1 MFEAETRET
10 DRQSKPTI
18 RWRIAHKLTIA
29 SVLMILLTLLAGG
42 VGLWQVLTI
51 GQAVSDAREKAQQ
64 RAWSLELLAAGH
76 RLVAALDYML
86 LTQDPTLMSTDV
98 PVSLGTLIFYM
109 ETMQAY
115 GGAPET
121 ADTLEEIRTTYD
133 ELRRAVSEV
142 DVLARQE
149 RWTEVETALNQE
161 IRPANKYMNLLLR
174 RLARQTGYDVQAA
187 TLRAH
192 TVVQRAALL
201 LAILVAFTTAI
212 ALGWRQF
219 VFRGMGHSITE
230 LRQGVARISSGDLEY
245 KLAVRTGDEIEEL
258 GDEFNKMADE
268 LAGLIGGLEQQVAE
282 RTRDLERHAAQ
293 LESLNTIAAT
303 ISQVLNLDEVL
314 NLIARQAVE
323 LLEVETAAI
332 PLINEDGIHMTYTA
346 VYGRLA
352 ETLSG
357 RVKLLSDDGFC
368 TWVLRHKQEFY
379 SDDLATDKRRI
390 ENEETRKRLG
400 VRTVIS
406 TPMFFKGEII
416 GAITAV
422 NRLDGSLFTRA
433 DLEERL
439 RPLANQAA
447 IAIQNAR
454 LFEQT
459 EASLHELNTLY
470 RLHTQTEWGRLTRE
484 QAEPTGYRY
493 SPTGVSPTDED
504 WWPEIGEAA
513 RHGETRTLNDDGSH
527 VLTTPITLRGQAI
540 GDLSFR
546 RPAEAEAWSTQDAA
560 LMEATAD
567 QVALALENVRL
578 MHESRQWAQRE
589 FTIREIADKVS
600 ASFDL
605 ETILRTTVEELSAVL
620 GASGALVEL
629 GLPQEET

>member
-1 MFEAETRET
+1 MFEAETREA
-10 DRQSKPTI
+10 DRPSRPTI

-76 RLVAALDYML
+76 RLVASLDHVL
-86 LTQDPTLMSTDV
+86 LTQDPALMSTDV

-121 ADTLEEIRTTYD
+121 ADTLEEIRATYD
-133 ELRRAVSEV
+133 ELRQAVSEV

-149 RWTEVETALNQE
+149 RWTEVDTALDQE

-174 RLARQTGYDVQAA
+174 RLAYQTGYDVEVAA
-187 TLRAH
+187 LHAH
-192 TVVQRAALL
+192 TVAQRATSL
-201 LAILVAFTTAI
+201 LAVLVVFTTI
-212 ALGWRQF
+212 VALGWRQF

-282 RTRDLERHAAQ
+282 RTRDLERRAVQ
-293 LESLNTIAAT
+293 LESLNTIATA
-303 ISQVLNLDEVL
+303 ISQVLDLDEVL
-314 NLIARQAVE
+314 NLIARQAAE
-323 LLEVETAAI
+323 LLEAETAAI
-332 PLINEDGIHMTYTA
+332 PLVNEDGVRMTYTA

-379 SDDLATDKRRI
+379 SDDLTTDKRRL
-390 ENEETRKRLG
+390 ESEETRKRLG

-406 TPMFFKGEII
+406 TPMFFKEEII
-416 GAITAV
+416 GAITVV
-422 NRLDGSLFTRA
+422 NRLDGGLFTRA
-433 DLEERL
+433 DLKERL

-459 EASLHELNTLY
+459 QASLHELDTLY
-470 RLHTQTEWGRLTRE
+470 RLHTQKEWGRLTRE
-484 QAEPTGYRY
+484 QAEATGYRY
-493 SPTGVSPTDED
+493 SPTGVSPAGED
-504 WWPEIGEAA
+504 RWPEIGEAV
-513 RHGETRTLNDDGSH
+513 RRGETRTLSDDARE

-540 GDLSFR
+540 GALSFR
-546 RPAEAEAWSTQDAA
+546 RPAEAGAWSAQDVA
-560 LMEATAD
+560 LMEATAG

-578 MHESRQWAQRE
+578 MQESRQWAQRE

-605 ETILRTTVEELSAVL
+605 DTILRTTVEELSAAL